1 MIWLMDASQQEKKSQ
16 LRLRE
21 QRLLGFDF
29 PAPKTTF
36 FFFRKDF
43 SLALAAEQ
51 RPLRKGKMS
60 TKWVFCLTKCLF
72 IHGPFKSVCFC
83 IIIRPN
89 MITIRSLK
97 AHGLTCHVWFLL
109 AFWKV
114 KGYRFRWW
122 TVFTNAIELWTDEYR
137 GLKAQKKA
145 MQSRGWSRL
154 PI

>member
-1 MIWLMDASQQEKKSQ
+1 MDASQQEKKSQ

-60 TKWVFCLTKCLF
+60 TK
-72 IHGPFKSVCFC
+72 
-83 IIIRPN
+83 
-89 MITIRSLK
+89 
-97 AHGLTCHVWFLL
+97 
-109 AFWKV
+109 
-114 KGYRFRWW
+114 
-122 TVFTNAIELWTDEYR
+122 
-137 GLKAQKKA
+137 
-145 MQSRGWSRL
+145 
-154 PI
+154 

>member
-1 MIWLMDASQQEKKSQ
+1 MDASQQEKKSQ

-29 PAPKTTF
+29 PAPKQRSF
-36 FFFRKDF
+36 FLEKIFRWLWQQ
-43 SLALAAEQ
+43 SNVLCG
-51 RPLRKGKMS
+51 KGRCPQNLSFVFDKMF
-60 TKWVFCLTKCLF
+60 VD
-72 IHGPFKSVCFC
+72 HGPFKSVCFWN
-83 IIIRPN
+83 IIRPN
-89 MITIRSLK
+89 MITIWSLK
-97 AHGLTCHVWFLL
+97 AHGLSCHVWFLL

-145 MQSRGWSRL
+145 MQSRGWLRL
-154 PI
+154 SI